1 MSCMTR
7 ENWDNKESSSDAD
20 LRSTWSWEAGFGVPM
35 RGVADGVFGD
45 WESYKYVVL
54 GSIYE

>member
-1 MSCMTR
+1 MTR

-20 LRSTWSWEAGFGVPM
+20 LRSTWSWESGFGVPM